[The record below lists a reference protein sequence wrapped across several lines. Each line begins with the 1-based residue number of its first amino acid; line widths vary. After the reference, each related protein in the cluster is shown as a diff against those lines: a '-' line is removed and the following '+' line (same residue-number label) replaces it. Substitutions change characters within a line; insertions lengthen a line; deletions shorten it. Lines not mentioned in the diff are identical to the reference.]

1 MNAVA
6 HDPTLTRPMSP
17 RRNAAADR
25 ELLTALTTHVG
36 DEERLLDRAER
47 ASSPSELVIAPVQL
61 HRRNLQR
68 RLREAADPRDAFE
81 FTDPESTAEAVLAR
95 TDEAHVALDRV
106 DRLSLL
112 RSPTDT
118 GGIAAAKL
126 PPAVRGM
133 DVDEPAG
140 DDRTRD
146 ARHAEQVRSEVESM
160 TNFHPARIDALRDAT
175 GELRAPID
183 AESDALVARGIG
195 IETALRERTD
205 DGVSRAEL
213 LRRATR
219 RIDRTDGAAWG
230 AAFPSIDRVSFVGVS
245 SVSAPYV
252 DLLHAILA
260 ATDVAVEVHLRPGTG
275 PFLEG
280 RLPELLAV
288 DDPGREVFR

>member
-1 MNAVA
+1 MGAVA
-6 HDPTLTRPMSP
+6 YDRSLTRPMSSH
-17 RRNAAADR
+17 RTADDDR
-25 ELLTALTTHVG
+25 ELLTSLTTHVG

-47 ASSPSELVIAPVQL
+47 TSSPSELVIAPVQL

-81 FTDPESTAEAVLAR
+81 FTDPESAAEAVLAR
-95 TDEAHVALDRV
+95 TDGTHVALDRV

-112 RSPTDT
+112 RSPTDP
-118 GGIAAAKL
+118 GGIAASEL
-126 PPAVRGM
+126 SPAVQGV
-133 DVDEPAG
+133 DVDGRAV

-146 ARHAEQVRSEVESM
+146 AQHAEQVRSEVESM
-160 TNFHPARIDALRDAT
+160 TNFHPARVDALRDAT
-175 GELRAPID
+175 DDLRAPID

-195 IETALRERTD
+195 IEAALRERTD
-205 DGVSRAEL
+205 DAVSRADL

-219 RIDRTDGAAWG
+219 RIDRTDGSAWA
-230 AAFPSIDRVSFVGVS
+230 AAFPAIDRVSFVGVS

-288 DDPGREVFR
+288 DGPGREVFR